1 MREKMTTGQLC
12 RKLNRMLKTKYL
24 TEVLERLGDRCEE
37 IDRDADAVT
46 NPATYS
52 AIGKHAV
59 AYLRWYDEFVPVRRM
74 GDIPQSAWNAYVCL
88 GISFTE

>member
-1 MREKMTTGQLC
+1 MREKITTEQLC
-12 RKLNRMLKTKYL
+12 RKLNRMLRTKYL

-37 IDRDADAVT
+37 IDRDEDTVT
-46 NPATYS
+46 IPTTYY

-59 AYLRWYDEFVPVRRM
+59 AYLRRYDEFVPVRRM
-74 GDIPQSAWNAYVCL
+74 GCIPQSAWNAYDWL